1 MLMNNHTTCGHDLD
15 RFLVLSPEKVD
26 VNMDVL
32 WGRGKIMSGTE
43 GHKHN
48 FFLTPL
54 LFVLCVCV
62 AACLQWGS
70 RVNI

>member
-1 MLMNNHTTCGHDLD
+1 MLMNNHTTCRHDLD
-15 RFLVLSPEKVD
+15 HFLVLSPEKVD

-32 WGRGKIMSGTE
+32 WEQGKIMSGTE
-43 GHKHN
+43 GHEHN
-48 FFLTPL
+48 FSLTPL

-62 AACLQWGS
+62 AACLQCGS